1 MTAASQLDELLAG
14 WVAEGDAVGYGQR
27 AKPANDVYWHSLAC
41 TKVWF
46 ELALCRFDVHWRAP
60 RITAIQLALL
70 PHCYLAGRQDGAD
83 IGRLESESNDWRYP
97 SRTFEVRRPEQRR

>member
-14 WVAEGDAVGYGQR
+14 WVAEGYAVGYGQR

-46 ELALCRFDVHWRAP
+46 ELALCRFDVH
-60 RITAIQLALL
+60 
-70 PHCYLAGRQDGAD
+70 
-83 IGRLESESNDWRYP
+83 
-97 SRTFEVRRPEQRR
+97 